1 MRQTYKQIFKYKNH
15 FRGLQSTFK
24 NIMIDYQIDTKLT
37 NENIFSLIFY
47 VADYV

>member
-1 MRQTYKQIFKYKNH
+1 MRQTYKQRIIYKNH

-24 NIMIDYQIDTKLT
+24 NIMIDYQIDTKLCD
-37 NENIFSLIFY
+37 ENIFSLTFY